1 LNDAPV
7 RRGVSRAGA
16 AVVALAGLRE
26 WGAALPGWLLVG
38 LALGVVFTAI
48 AAGVFFAGTR
58 VLPEP
63 ERGPAGTTGDDRR
76 RAEIREYLSAL
87 GESFAE
93 DHPVEGG
100 SVAFYLP
107 ERDVAITFDAKAF
120 FRIEGSDTHPVLVEH
135 EMPGASLGA
144 RLPFETSDPTP
155 DDGPDREPS
164 FGPDEPADG
173 APAPAGPDPVAA
185 AFAELG
191 VPEDADREV
200 VRDAYRRRVKEV
212 HPDQGGDADA
222 FRRLRQSYTVA
233 REAADA
239 ADSAGPDRSRASGG
253 R

>member
-1 LNDAPV
+1 LKVHPKAPV
-7 RRGVSRAGA
+7 VSPVGPTTVLAGA
-16 AVVALAGLRE
+16 RE

-48 AAGVFFAGTR
+48 AAGVFLAGTR

-63 ERGPAGTTGDDRR
+63 ERRATGTAGDDRR

-87 GESFAE
+87 GERFAE

-120 FRIEGSDTHPVLVEH
+120 FRIEGSGTHPVLVEH
-135 EMPGASLGA
+135 ELPGGSLGA
-144 RLPFETSDPTP
+144 RLPFETPDPTP
-155 DDGPDREPS
+155 DGPDRDPS
-164 FGPDEPADG
+164 FGPDDTD
-173 APAPAGPDPVAA
+173 APAPADPGPDPVAA

-191 VPEDADREV
+191 VPEDADRAT
-200 VRDAYRRRVKEV
+200 VRDAYRSRVKEV
-212 HPDQGGDADA
+212 HPDQGGDAEA
-222 FRRLRQSYTVA
+222 FRRLRQSYAVA
-233 REAADA
+233 REATE
-239 ADSAGPDRSRASGG
+239 SAGRSDASRAPGG